1 MTNLSDLLPAGA
13 ASKQLSFVATGAIS
27 NGQAVGLN
35 SDGTVSVIA
44 SAIGSETTFYS
55 GRTSY
60 IATAY
65 DSTNNKIVVFY
76 RDQDDS
82 SKGKAQV
89 GTVSGT
95 SITFGSA
102 VEFEAGQT
110 FYIDAVFDPDS
121 GKVIVSYEDDSN
133 SSYGTVIVGT
143 VSGTSIS
150 FGTAVVFEST
160 NTRWTSITYDT
171 NVDRICISYTKYD
184 SWFKGFARAGQV
196 SGTSVAFAGSATR
209 FDTDNTAG
217 YDLENTSIVFD
228 STNNKV
234 VVIYK
239 GNNTR
244 IQGVVGTIS
253 GTSIS
258 FGTPADVSAVAD
270 YRQPKAVFDSNA
282 GKVFAIFRDNADSY
296 AKGAVGTVSGTSIS
310 FGATAT
316 LSSITISSF
325 PSAVYDPDNQNIKAI
340 FKQSASPNSVYVFTA
355 TISGTSVSASGERV
369 LFSTGSGVDQNSM
382 VYDTTA
388 NKVVSAVY
396 LSSNDYGVAF
406 VHTGSAGQPSDNFL
420 GIADAAISNAAS
432 GKITMKG
439 GVATNSQL
447 LPLAYS
453 GSIGSKQIFDTDN
466 IDNSFP
472 PSLTFDSSN
481 NKVVIAY
488 HDTTNSVSA
497 AAVGTVSGT
506 SITWGTPVNFVS
518 ASAYY
523 ISATFD
529 SSNNKVVISYRDS
542 SNSNYGTSIIGT
554 VSGNSI
560 SFGTAVVFRS
570 GSVEYLASTF
580 DSSANKV
587 VLGYSNAS
595 NADRGEYVVG
605 TVSGTSISFG
615 TVDYFDSSS
624 TKEISITY
632 DSNANKTVFFFR
644 QSNTGKAKV
653 ATLSG
658 TAFSFGSQQTFGALT
673 TSKLFSSAFDSSSNK
688 IGVFYSDNDSSS
700 HGTAKMGT
708 VSGTDIS
715 FGSAAVFES
724 AEVSGIAATFD
735 SNSNRFVVFYADVGN
750 GNYGTYALGTV
761 SGTDISFDT
770 PAIANAGSTG
780 QTTITFDSSTNR
792 VVLGY
797 RDASDS
803 GKGTAQV
810 IAITG
815 AYPNLVPNTTYY
827 VQDDG
832 SLSTTSSSVTA
843 GKAMSTNSIN
853 LDYSS

>member
-296 AKGAVGTVSGTSIS
+296 AKGVVGTVSGTSIS

-420 GIADAAISNAAS
+420 GIADAAISNGAS

-439 GVATNSQL
+439 GVAINSAIS
-447 LPLAYS
+447 PAAVVTV
-453 GSIGSKQIFDTDN
+453 GSKVVFDDGGPTTGISLVYDPDN
-466 IDNSFP
+466 TKIVNAFC
-472 PSLTFDSSN
+472 
-481 NKVVIAY
+481 
-488 HDTTNSVSA
+488 TTTLHGI
-497 AAVGTVSGT
+497 VGTVSGT
-506 SITWGTPVNFVS
+506 GITYGTAVAAN
-518 ASAYY
+518 
-523 ISATFD
+523 
-529 SSNNKVVISYRDS
+529 SNNSGEAQIVYDTANDKVVIIYTNNNNSY
-542 SNSNYGTSIIGT
+542 
-554 VSGNSI
+554 
-560 SFGTAVVFRS
+560 
-570 GSVEYLASTF
+570 
-580 DSSANKV
+580 
-587 VLGYSNAS
+587 
-595 NADRGEYVVG
+595 GEAVVG

-615 TVDYFDSSS
+615 SVVVWNSAS
-624 TKEISITY
+624 TSGVSAAY
-632 DSNANKTVFFFR
+632 DTNA
-644 QSNTGKAKV
+644 GKVVV
-653 ATLSG
+653 AWRNSG
-658 TAFSFGSQQTFGALT
+658 TAYG
-673 TSKLFSSAFDSSSNK
+673 
-688 IGVFYSDNDSSS
+688 IV
-700 HGTAKMGT
+700 GT
-708 VSGTDIS
+708 VSGTSIS
-715 FGSAAVFES
+715 FGSSATIFSGGNLQETRMVYDTNAQKSVFIVRDAS
-724 AEVSGIAATFD
+724 PQKG
-735 SNSNRFVVFYADVGN
+735 YAMV
-750 GNYGTYALGTV
+750 LTV
-761 SGTDISFDT
+761 SGTDVTAGSSVEFLSSEVTNQSTALAYNSTDNNVVIAYSKAGDSNNGFLAIGTISGTSISFAGET
-770 PAIANAGSTG
+770 KFSSANATNYVKLAYKSSGNMLGIIYNDSGSTKVNFNNAVISG
-780 QTTITFDSSTNR
+780 TTFSFGTEQELSSNVTDSSAITLD
-792 VVLGY
+792 V
-797 RDASDS
+797 ASDNFVAS
-803 GKGTAQV
+803 YGDGANNNDGTTNV
-810 IAITG
+810 VNLNTS
-815 AYPNLVPNTTYY
+815 LVPNTTYY

-832 SLSTTSSSVTA
+832 TLSTTSSSVTA